1 MSRQRSLEQDRA
13 KSAWKIIAD
22 YKEAH
27 KKDKDGQTKLR
38 ALAQGAPAD
47 IQIAGLG
54 QTLAFWHAKHE
65 EHHTA
70 LYEAVSG
77 WVKGQILWQADLNL
91 LRWITEQAET
101 NDYRRATAE
110 ALAYLK
116 WVKYFAEGE
125 LEKSK

>member
-13 KSAWKIIAD
+13 KSAWKVVAD
-22 YKEAH
+22 YKKAHADKEA
-27 KKDKDGQTKLR
+27 QTKLR

-65 EHHTA
+65 THHST
-70 LYEAVSG
+70 LFDAVSI
-77 WVKGQILWQADLNL
+77 WVKGQINWADDLNL
-91 LRWITEQAET
+91 LRWITEKADT

>member
-1 MSRQRSLEQDRA
+1 MSRQRSLEQERA
-13 KSAWKIIAD
+13 KSAWKVIAA
-22 YKEAH
+22 Y
-27 KKDKDGQTKLR
+27 KKDHKDKETQTKLR

-54 QTLAFWHAKHE
+54 QTLAFWNAKKE
-65 EHHTA
+65 AHHTT
-70 LYEAVSG
+70 LFDAVST
-77 WVKGQILWQADLNL
+77 WVKGQIKWKDDLNL
-91 LRWITEQAET
+91 LRWIIDEAET

>member
-1 MSRQRSLEQDRA
+1 MAFPLDTNYLVLKGYLEVVASYKKDHT
-13 KSAWKIIAD
+13 D
-22 YKEAH
+22 KEA
-27 KKDKDGQTKLR
+27 QTKLR

-65 EHHTA
+65 EHHKT
-70 LYEAVSG
+70 LFDAVSK
-77 WVKGQILWQADLNL
+77 WVKEQIKWKDDLNL
-91 LRWITEQAET
+91 LLWITEMAET

>member
-13 KSAWKIIAD
+13 KSAWEVIAAYKKAHTD
-22 YKEAH
+22 KEA
-27 KKDKDGQTKLR
+27 QTKLR

-54 QTLAFWHAKHE
+54 QTLAFWRAKKE
-65 EHHTA
+65 THHIT
-70 LYEAVSG
+70 LSEAVST
-77 WVKGQILWQADLNL
+77 WVKGQIKWKDDLNL
-91 LRWITEQAET
+91 LRWITDKAET

-110 ALAYLK
+110 ALAFLK